1 MIKLLLQHLLGSI
14 LLLTVCQAMAI
25 EEPKFALLSKDGAI
39 ELRQYAPFL
48 IAETVVEGDMDE
60 ASNRGF
66 RLIAD
71 FIFGNNQAAGESGSS
86 AKIAMTAPV
95 TLEPQSEKIA
105 MTAPVTMSAATSDSV
120 MTASNKWRVH
130 FVMPSQYTLANIP
143 QPKNSEV
150 KLREI
155 PGKFFAVNS
164 YTGFNNQARVQT
176 KTDELNAWVL
186 AQKMKTLSSP
196 QLSRYDPPWTLP
208 MFRRNE
214 IMIEIEEF
222 KPAN

>member
-1 MIKLLLQHLLGSI
+1 MIKLSHQKLLGSA

-95 TLEPQSEKIA
+95 TVAPDAPAQKIA
-105 MTAPVTMSAATSDSV
+105 MTAPVTIAALESAANP
-120 MTASNKWRVH
+120 MA
-130 FVMPSQYTLANIP
+130 
-143 QPKNSEV
+143 
-150 KLREI
+150 
-155 PGKFFAVNS
+155 
-164 YTGFNNQARVQT
+164 AR
-176 KTDELNAWVL
+176 
-186 AQKMKTLSSP
+186 
-196 QLSRYDPPWTLP
+196 R
-208 MFRRNE
+208 
-214 IMIEIEEF
+214 
-222 KPAN
+222 

>member
-1 MIKLLLQHLLGSI
+1 
-14 LLLTVCQAMAI
+14 MAI

-95 TLEPQSEKIA
+95 IAAQSGLKTEENDWY
-105 MTAPVTMSAATSDSV
+105 VS
-120 MTASNKWRVH
+120 
-130 FVMPSQYTLANIP
+130 FVMPSGSKFGHLPHPNDP
-143 QPKNSEV
+143 QV
-150 KLREI
+150 KLKELDAQTCVALSFRGRATLDVTKNKIDQLRSAAKRENI
-155 PGKFFAVNS
+155 ALS
-164 YTGFNNQARVQT
+164 
-176 KTDELNAWVL
+176 DE
-186 AQKMKTLSSP
+186 T
-196 QLSRYDPPWTLP
+196 RICRFDPPFKPGLLHY
-208 MFRRNE
+208 NE
-214 IMIEIEEF
+214 IVI
-222 KPAN
+222 PAFMGER

>member
-1 MIKLLLQHLLGSI
+1 MIDFFEKETWGQGNSI
-14 LLLTVCQAMAI
+14 SSNASAHI
-25 EEPKFALLSKDGAI
+25 P
-39 ELRQYAPFL
+39 L
-48 IAETVVEGDMDE
+48 IIH
-60 ASNRGF
+60 S
-66 RLIAD
+66 
-71 FIFGNNQAAGESGSS
+71 
-86 AKIAMTAPV
+86 P
-95 TLEPQSEKIA
+95 
-105 MTAPVTMSAATSDSV
+105 
-120 MTASNKWRVH
+120 
-130 FVMPSQYTLANIP
+130 NIP

-222 KPAN
+222 KLAN